1 MKRLSH
7 ADLLR
12 VGIAQGFLA
21 FAALAVAQ
29 SQVDQDLLSMNLEDL
44 SRVKVFSASR
54 HFEDA
59 RRAPSSVSILTS
71 ADIRRNGWRTL
82 GDALAS
88 LRGFYTSFDRLY
100 PYLGV
105 RGFMRPGDD
114 NSRVLLLINGHR
126 LNENV
131 FDSAYIGTAFSL
143 DLDLVDH
150 IEVVRGPGSSLFG
163 SNAMFGVINVIT
175 RETPAEPAIETSGDT
190 GSFQSRTERVTLTAA
205 RGNRSALLSGT
216 YLHDPGNP
224 SLFFPEFASP
234 STNNGYAVDMDGTR
248 LDSVFADLRDGSFRL
263 QGAFSDNIKKFPT
276 ADFDTVFNNPLDWQR
291 DVRGYVDAS
300 LHKAAWAGTDV
311 DLRIFYDA
319 YDNNGSGA
327 FQVPWYAG
335 TAQAYEKG
343 RADWAGAEAN
353 LTREFGPHRLTVGAD
368 YEYSMRILQRDVI
381 VGMGD
386 LSRVNDTPWLA
397 AVYGDAELNF
407 TPSLIVHAGGRYD
420 EYSTFGGA
428 VSPRLAVVYM
438 PGTRTA
444 VKYILGTAF
453 RAPSA
458 YEQFYNDP
466 VNILPPPVKLQPE
479 RILSNELVLEQNLRP
494 WISVTVDGYL
504 NQLHNLIDEVPA
516 GSTGMGWFVN
526 DDRVHAVGIETEV
539 AAERTSGMGA
549 RISYTASATTD
560 DLTNTHMT
568 NSPVS
573 QVKLNGKS
581 PLSRYAFASL
591 ELLYVSAMMGDQGTR
606 VPSYVL
612 PNLTVNTDPLW
623 GGWVFSSSM
632 YNATNRRWFSPVG
645 PNDPEDQIEQDG
657 RTWRFKVTYRIPFSG
672 DRGAQ

>member
-1 MKRLSH
+1 M
-7 ADLLR
+7 R
-12 VGIAQGFLA
+12 VGAAMEILV
-21 FAALAVAQ
+21 FAVFAVSQ
-29 SQVDQDLLSMNLEDL
+29 SQVDQDLMSMNLEDL

-59 RRAPSSVSILTS
+59 RSAPSSVSIITA

-88 LRGFYTSFDRLY
+88 LRGFYTSYDRLY

-105 RGFMRPGDD
+105 RGFMRPSDD
-114 NSRVLLLINGHR
+114 NKRILLLVNGHR

-131 FDSAYIGTAFSL
+131 YDGAYIGTAFSL

-150 IEVVRGPGSSLFG
+150 IEIVRGPGSSLFG

-175 RETPAEPAIETSGDT
+175 RTPGSESAIESSDDT
-190 GSFQSRTERVTLTAA
+190 GSFQSRAGRITLMAGN
-205 RGNRSALLSGT
+205 GNRSALLSGT

-224 SLFFPEFASP
+224 SLFFPQFASP

-263 QGAFSDNIKKFPT
+263 QGAFSDNIRKFPT
-276 ADFDTVFNNPLDWQR
+276 ADFGTLFNNPMDWQR
-291 DVRGYVDAS
+291 DVRGYIDAS
-300 LHKAAWAGTDV
+300 LHKTAWSGTGI
-311 DLRIFYDA
+311 DLRVFYDA
-319 YDNNGSGA
+319 YDNIGSGA
-327 FQVPWYAG
+327 FQEPWFFG

-343 RADWAGAEAN
+343 RGDWAGAEAN
-353 LTREFGPHRLTVGAD
+353 LTREFGPHRITVGAD

-386 LSRVNDTPWLA
+386 ISRVNDIPWLA
-397 AVYGDAELNF
+397 AVYGDAEFNF

-420 EYSTFGGA
+420 QYSIFGGA
-428 VSPRLAVVYM
+428 VSPRLALVYM

-444 VKYILGTAF
+444 LKYILGTAF

-479 RILSNELVLEQNLRP
+479 RILTNEFVLEQNLRP
-494 WISVTVDGYL
+494 WMSVTVDSYYNG
-504 NQLHNLIDEVPA
+504 LHNLIDQVPA
-516 GSTGMGWFVN
+516 GNTGMTWFVN
-526 DDRVHAVGIETEV
+526 DDRVHAVGLETEV
-539 AAERTSGMGA
+539 AAERTSGIGA

-560 DLTNTHMT
+560 GLTNTHMT

-581 PLSRYAFASL
+581 PLSRHAFASL
-591 ELLYVSAMMGDQGTR
+591 ELLYVSAMMDDAGTR

-612 PNLTVNTDPLW
+612 PNVTVNTNPLW

-632 YNATNRRWFSPVG
+632 YNATNRRWFSPAG
-645 PNDPEDQIEQDG
+645 PDTPEDQIQQDG
-657 RTWRFKVTYRIPFSG
+657 RTWRFKLTYRIPFNG
-672 DRGAQ
+672 DRGSR